1 MNLLRDVFWIACLL
15 MIMGVISAS
24 GLRHS
29 THWNAV
35 EIGPI
40 PPARGNAQV
49 QAVTPA
55 GPATSAESTPATSAE
70 STPAEATP
78 ADTQKPVTLA
88 QLER

>member
-24 GLRHS
+24 GLRYS

-40 PPARGNAQV
+40 PSTRGNVQV
-49 QAVTPA
+49 QAQTPA
-55 GPATSAESTPATSAE
+55 DADASNQADSDT
-70 STPAEATP
+70 